1 MIRRA
6 IAPILFIVFSLNVNA
21 SVRVKEIA
29 SVEGVRDN
37 QLVGYGLVVGLAGT
51 GDRRQTVFSAQ
62 TLANM
67 LQRMGVSVNPTAI
80 QVSNTAAV
88 MITAT
93 LAPFS
98 QPGTRIDITA
108 SALGDAKS
116 LQGGTLILT
125 PLKGA
130 DNVIYAVAQGP
141 VVTGGFVAGRGGNT
155 QTTNHPTVGR
165 VPAGA
170 IVEKAPPSVT
180 PGNKLNLQLHQP
192 DFTTATRIAASINK
206 TLASGSAP
214 VARASSPGVVS
225 VEIPRDFADRPIDF
239 IAAVEGVGVDP
250 DRASKIVVNEK
261 TGTIV
266 MGKEVSIAPVSIL
279 HGALTVQ
286 IETIPEISQPS
297 PLSSGET
304 TVAKRTGVAVK
315 ENPAQH
321 ISLKQGATVQDLVR
335 SLVAIGSSPRD
346 IIAVLESLRA
356 ARAIDAEIE
365 VI

>member
-1 MIRRA
+1 MNRRA
-6 IAPILFIVFSLNVNA
+6 IASILLIVSGINVIA
-21 SVRVKEIA
+21 SVRVKDVA

-67 LQRMGVSVNPTAI
+67 LERMGVSVNPTAI

-93 LAPFS
+93 LPPFA

-108 SALGDAKS
+108 SALGDAKN

-130 DNVIYAVAQGP
+130 DNLIYAVAQGA

-180 PGNKLNLQLHQP
+180 PGNKLNLQLRQP

-206 TLASGSAP
+206 ILGSGSQA

-225 VEIPRDFADRPIDF
+225 VDIPGGFADRPVDF
-239 IAAVEGVGVDP
+239 IAAVEAVSVDP
-250 DRASKIVVNEK
+250 DRPSKIVVNEK

-266 MGKEVSIAPVSIL
+266 MGKDVGIAPVSIL

-286 IETIPEISQPS
+286 IETASDVSQPA
-297 PLSSGET
+297 PLSFGET
-304 TVAKRTGVAVK
+304 TQVKRTNVSVK
-315 ENPAQH
+315 ENQTQQV
-321 ISLKQGATVQDLVR
+321 SLKKGATVEDLVR
-335 SLVAIGSSPRD
+335 SLIAIGSSPRD
-346 IIAVLESLRA
+346 VIAVLQNLRA
-356 ARAIDAEIE
+356 AGAIDAEIE